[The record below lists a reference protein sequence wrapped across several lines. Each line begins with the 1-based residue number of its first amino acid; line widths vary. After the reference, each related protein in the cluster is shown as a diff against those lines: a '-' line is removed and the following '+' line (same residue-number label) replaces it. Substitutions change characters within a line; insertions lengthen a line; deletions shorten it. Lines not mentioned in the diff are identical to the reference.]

1 MVMLGENTI
10 LKVQSGPKKGVF
22 WLVDEEILAIPYDE
36 NSTVGLA
43 KSGDNYNHRLL
54 WDYVK
59 PPRCNKPYDYYP
71 RGRVEMSNKGRAVI
85 YMNPNIGEEYVL
97 EIMNCFGISET
108 PKVHYDGSEH
118 YKCFLDR

>member
-43 KSGDNYNHRLL
+43 KSG
-54 WDYVK
+54 
-59 PPRCNKPYDYYP
+59 
-71 RGRVEMSNKGRAVI
+71 E
-85 YMNPNIGEEYVL
+85 
-97 EIMNCFGISET
+97 
-108 PKVHYDGSEH
+108 
-118 YKCFLDR
+118 